1 MGFERQAS
9 LHAMESRPVHASPRQ
24 FTSNPAEQA
33 IRSDCIASVH
43 QSSPRTVTS
52 LVTSRPHT
60 RACPHNPSLFPVH
73 APCLAGPL
81 PQPVGRHPLRPVV
94 RSILDRI
101 SEDAAEGAAIL
112 RTLIVRQRGMRVPA
126 DPGGTR
132 RLPPD
137 PVS

>member
-1 MGFERQAS
+1 M
-9 LHAMESRPVHASPRQ
+9 
-24 FTSNPAEQA
+24 
-33 IRSDCIASVH
+33 
-43 QSSPRTVTS
+43 
-52 LVTSRPHT
+52 
-60 RACPHNPSLFPVH
+60 
-73 APCLAGPL
+73 
-81 PQPVGRHPLRPVV
+81 HPLV

-126 DPGGTR
+126 DPGDTR

>member
-1 MGFERQAS
+1 MRLAS
-9 LHAMESRPVHASPRQ
+9 QDLSPSRS
-24 FTSNPAEQA
+24 
-33 IRSDCIASVH
+33 
-43 QSSPRTVTS
+43 
-52 LVTSRPHT
+52 
-60 RACPHNPSLFPVH
+60 
-73 APCLAGPL
+73 
-81 PQPVGRHPLRPVV
+81 GRHPMRPVV